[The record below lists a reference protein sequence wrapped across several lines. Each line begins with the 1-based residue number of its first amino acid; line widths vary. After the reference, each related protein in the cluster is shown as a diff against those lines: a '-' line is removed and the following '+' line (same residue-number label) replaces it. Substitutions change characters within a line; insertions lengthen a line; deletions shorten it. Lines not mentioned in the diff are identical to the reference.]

1 VLPDSSKFDSCRPT
15 ELPRVRSIF
24 DRFYATC
31 RCLSNQDMP
40 IYFYWGEDDFAIQK
54 AVASLRDR
62 VLDPQWAGFN
72 YNTLSPEQS
81 DAVISATTLLMT
93 PPFGAGSRLVWLVDT
108 TICQHCSEDLL
119 TELKLTLPVIPET
132 SVLLITSGTKPDGR
146 LKSTQLLQKYAE
158 IREFSL
164 IPPWKTEQIVQR
176 VQQAAQEVGV
186 KLTQKS
192 ISLIAESVGN
202 DLRQLYNELE
212 KLRTFADGSNQPLD
226 VNIVAEMVRTQTQN
240 SLQLAAAIITG
251 DAPKALAKVA
261 ELVERDEPALRIVA
275 TLIGQFRTWLW
286 VKLMTEA
293 VVSERS
299 ENALKL
305 IAQAAEINNPKRVY
319 FLQQEVK
326 PVSVQ
331 QLSATLPL
339 LLELEVSLKQGAEE
353 TSELLTKVIQLCQV
367 FLSPLTPHS

>member
-1 VLPDSSKFDSCRPT
+1 
-15 ELPRVRSIF
+15 
-24 DRFYATC
+24 
-31 RCLSNQDMP
+31 MP